1 LAAACEGV
9 VGITEAQFWAPED
22 MGDIEAGGIHSK
34 TLHTY
39 ALSFAEGMRSGR
51 IVAPDG
57 EP

>member
-1 LAAACEGV
+1 M
-9 VGITEAQFWAPED
+9 GITEAQFRAPED
-22 MGDIEAGGIHSK
+22 MGEAGGIHSK

-51 IVAPDG
+51 VVAPDR